1 MLMVHLLHAVWQ
13 KLVPECLACVRVVTH
28 AAPELPF
35 QNVLPVPN
43 QLQDFI
49 LDGQEFGVEARSCG
63 TLYVQD
69 IYPASE
75 AHHAAAE
82 RGTP

>member
-1 MLMVHLLHAVWQ
+1 MLSER
-13 KLVPECLACVRVVTH
+13 KLIPECLASVRIVPH

-35 QNVLPVPN
+35 QHMLPVPN

-63 TLYVQD
+63 TLYLQD
-69 IYPASE
+69 TYAVSE
-75 AHHAAAE
+75 AHHVAAE